1 MNNRLEQLLY
11 YQSKLNDIS
20 FDCMVARH
28 HGDNEK
34 LEELRKQGS
43 QTLKLAESRGFKAIP
58 ELSDLEL
65 PRYILE

>member
-11 YQSKLNDIS
+11 YQGKLNDIS

-28 HGDNEK
+28 HGDSEK
-34 LEELRKQGS
+34 LGELRKQGS
-43 QTLKLAESRGFKAIP
+43 QMLKLAESKGFKVIP

-65 PRYILE
+65 PKYRLE